1 MKLNPIIFLILILL
15 IFLIG
20 CNEKKLNS
28 AAPYFGET
36 VSWLEKD
43 SNYANTSH
51 YQSVFFREY
60 QDQITHKNYENAK
73 WLLYNYGAI
82 SFANNDYDSL
92 FSKTNTDF
100 IGKNYPVKKDTIW
113 SWNYYFLSDQNEK
126 GEHYEKAIY
135 FGKKSLEVNPDR
147 DSYIYFK
154 ALNHVGVSYSNLYQH
169 EEAISYFVKAISLAE
184 HKKNYREMG
193 SLYNNVAFSYE
204 QVFATEESKKYY
216 KKATYYFLK
225 AKDTSNY
232 FALQSTIAYNQFNF
246 SRDTLPTIQMIDQAF
261 SVFNH
266 FKNKTAED
274 QCNADFTRAFKYFL
288 LKDYDKALTYLDK
301 SSAFYIKTN
310 NLDFLKYNDHL
321 KIEINFRK
329 YGFLKDKNAVELL
342 AAEIYKSESFTESM
356 DLYTILSQNEL
367 KANNSEKA
375 LFFKNKASQIE
386 NEILKNNQNGRLFE
400 IEKKYQAEKKEK
412 IITEQKS
419 RLAQNNLYLII
430 LIIVILILILAT
442 ILFFMRR
449 KRKEMVESNKR
460 QEQFTFQLLQNTEE
474 ERNRIANE
482 LHDSVNHD
490 LLNIKNTLINGKNIE
505 VKTVENVIE
514 EVRNISKNLHPA
526 VLQNMGFEASI
537 ESLCERLTN
546 EAGLFTTCDIEYDK
560 KLSKSKELQLY
571 RIIQEALNNTLKHG
585 KANAAKVIVVSSE
598 SKLHVEIKDN
608 GNGFN
613 VTEQMNSS
621 KSFGLQS
628 ILQRAKA
635 IAAKINIE
643 SSDKGTKISL
653 NINF

>member
-147 DSYIYFK
+147 YSYIYFK

-184 HKKNYREMG
+184 KKKNYREMG

-232 FALQSTIAYNQFNF
+232 FALQSTIAYNQFNV

-329 YGFLKDKNAVELL
+329 YGFLKNKNAVELL
-342 AAEIYKSESFTESM
+342 AADMYKSDSFTESM

-430 LIIVILILILAT
+430 LIIAILILILAT

-537 ESLCERLTN
+537 EALCERLTN

-643 SSDKGTKISL
+643 SSEKGTKISL